1 MSLCILGTTAI
12 QMLSIIIDHAKN
24 RDSVLRQDYDKVIQH
39 EVYSI
44 KPSNL
49 VNIQDYYLTKEMKL
63 AANLISQMR

>member
-24 RDSVLRQDYDKVIQH
+24 RDSVLPQDYDKVIQH